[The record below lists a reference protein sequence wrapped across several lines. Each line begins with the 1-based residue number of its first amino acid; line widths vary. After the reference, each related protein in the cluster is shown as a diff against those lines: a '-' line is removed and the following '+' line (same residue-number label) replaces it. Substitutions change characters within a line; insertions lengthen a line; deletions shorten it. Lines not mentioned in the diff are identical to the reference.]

1 LIVSK
6 DFARAEREI
15 QALLRSHPRNERVHA
30 EHGVLAGARNQM
42 GTAREAF
49 ERALEIDSGSIDA
62 LTGLIALDIRARDF
76 ASARKRIEDQ
86 VLVGT
91 PRADQLLLAARSYGS
106 MNDLDAAERML
117 RRTIEASPSLLP
129 AYAML
134 GQLYL
139 NQRKLDEARKE
150 FDAMAE
156 RQSKPAGALTMSGV
170 ILQAQGNTE
179 LARQR
184 FERAVAVDSQA
195 AVAANNLAWIY
206 AEEGKN
212 LEQAVRLAVA
222 ASQALPEAPEVLD
235 TLGWVYYKNNLPAL
249 AVPPLVRAVEK
260 SPENPK
266 YNYHLGLAYEKAGDV
281 TRSRQLLTKAL
292 SLKADFSG
300 ADDAKRA
307 LARLDEG
314 TGR

>member
-1 LIVSK
+1 
-6 DFARAEREI
+6 
-15 QALLRSHPRNERVHA
+15 
-30 EHGVLAGARNQM
+30 
-42 GTAREAF
+42 
-49 ERALEIDSGSIDA
+49 
-62 LTGLIALDIRARDF
+62 
-76 ASARKRIEDQ
+76 
-86 VLVGT
+86 
-91 PRADQLLLAARSYGS
+91 
-106 MNDLDAAERML
+106 
-117 RRTIEASPSLLP
+117 
-129 AYAML
+129 
-134 GQLYL
+134 
-139 NQRKLDEARKE
+139 
-150 FDAMAE
+150 
-156 RQSKPAGALTMSGV
+156 MSGV